1 MSQTARF
8 ATMIKRHPV
17 KTQRFLEILPGLFSW
32 SLILFPIWGSMV
44 FPEVVAYYIIGFNI
58 YWLYKSVTMAVLS
71 IMAHFRLK
79 ATMAYNWMTDV
90 KQFPDW
96 ERVHHIVVIPTYK
109 EPVTTLQRTLDNLAK
124 QTFPTRNLV
133 VVLAFEEREGAA
145 AKDKAQALTQ
155 QYNSVFGHLLTTFH
169 PDIEGEVKGKS
180 SNTSWGA
187 KVAKKYIVDQQQVP
201 ISYITITSE
210 DSDALLDHQ
219 YFAAL
224 TYQFLDSPKR
234 YERIWQ
240 AGIMFYNNIWR
251 VPGPVRILASTLSVS
266 QLYILMRPDNLINFS
281 TYSMSLKLIDEVGYW
296 DTDVIPEDYRVFFK
310 TYFATEGKV
319 SVEPIFLPVLSDAAE
334 SNSFWGTM
342 TNQYEQI
349 KRWAWGVSDD
359 SYVIKQWLTVPNMP
373 FWEKTMR
380 VFHVLENH
388 FLWPVNW
395 FAITVG
401 ALIPPLMNPKFS
413 QTVMGKT
420 LPQTSSAILTIALI
434 SMLVMVLIDA
444 ANRPPRPG
452 KTSIIKKILQPLE
465 FIWTPVIGF
474 FFSALPGLD
483 AHTRLMLGR
492 YIEYR
497 VTEKV

>member
-1 MSQTARF
+1 
-8 ATMIKRHPV
+8 
-17 KTQRFLEILPGLFSW
+17 
-32 SLILFPIWGSMV
+32 
-44 FPEVVAYYIIGFNI
+44 
-58 YWLYKSVTMAVLS
+58 
-71 IMAHFRLK
+71 
-79 ATMAYNWMTDV
+79 
-90 KQFPDW
+90 
-96 ERVHHIVVIPTYK
+96 
-109 EPVTTLQRTLDNLAK
+109 
-124 QTFPTRNLV
+124 
-133 VVLAFEEREGAA
+133 
-145 AKDKAQALTQ
+145 
-155 QYNSVFGHLLTTFH
+155 
-169 PDIEGEVKGKS
+169 
-180 SNTSWGA
+180 
-187 KVAKKYIVDQQQVP
+187 
-201 ISYITITSE
+201 
-210 DSDALLDHQ
+210 
-219 YFAAL
+219 
-224 TYQFLDSPKR
+224 
-234 YERIWQ
+234 
-240 AGIMFYNNIWR
+240 
-251 VPGPVRILASTLSVS
+251 
-266 QLYILMRPDNLINFS
+266 
-281 TYSMSLKLIDEVGYW
+281 MSLKLIDEVGYW